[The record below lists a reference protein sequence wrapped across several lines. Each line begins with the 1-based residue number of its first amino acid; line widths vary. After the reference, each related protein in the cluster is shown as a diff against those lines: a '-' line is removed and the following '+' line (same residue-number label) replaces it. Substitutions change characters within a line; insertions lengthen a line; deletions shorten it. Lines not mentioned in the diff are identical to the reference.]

1 MDKEEPIKAEIVLYQ
16 DENSSV
22 PVEVRYLNE
31 TFWLTQEEIASLF
44 AVDRSVISKHLK
56 NIYESDELV
65 EESTCAFLHMWV
77 QMGKRI
83 EPRFMTWTPSSL
95 SATVSTQSKQRVSGS
110 GQLQRSKNTFN
121 LRTGCGNSRGRF

>member
-56 NIYESDELV
+56 T
-65 EESTCAFLHMWV
+65 STRAM
-77 QMGKRI
+77 
-83 EPRFMTWTPSSL
+83 
-95 SATVSTQSKQRVSGS
+95 
-110 GQLQRSKNTFN
+110 N
-121 LRTGCGNSRGRF
+121 L